1 MNTSTIVIQLAINI
15 VAAGGA
21 YALVAA
27 GYTIVHSTLKFINF
41 QHGYMVALGGY
52 VTYALAVNAKLNFI
66 LSAVIAI
73 LVVAASGIVMERVA
87 YRPLRRA
94 SRMAPLLVSLGLTYV
109 LQSIVLFIWGPAYQS
124 FDVPTQ
130 PVMIG
135 GAVITTNEILMVVLS
150 LVALLALDLFLRKSK
165 LGIAMRALSDNLDAA
180 AIMGIDT
187 DRLISG
193 IFVLASGLAALAG
206 VLIGLEFYIQP
217 TMGFPIIIRTLA
229 AVTLGGIGNI
239 QGAIVGSYVI
249 ALVENLGVWFFS
261 PAYRDAY
268 PYLILI
274 LALVL
279 RARGL
284 LGRAPRDRAA

>member
-1 MNTSTIVIQLAINI
+1 MHASTIVIQLAINI
-15 VAAGGA
+15 IAAGGA

-52 VTYALAVNAKLNFI
+52 VTYALAVNAKLNFV

-73 LVVAASGIVMERVA
+73 VAVAASGIVIERVC

-94 SRMAPLLVSLGLTYV
+94 SRLAPLLVSLGLTYV
-109 LQSIVLFIWGPAYQS
+109 LQSIILFIWGPAFQS
-124 FDVPTQ
+124 FDIPTQ
-130 PVMIG
+130 PVVIG
-135 GAVITTNEILMVVLS
+135 GAVITTTEITMVGLS
-150 LVALLALDLFLRKSK
+150 LLALLALDLFLRKSK

-180 AIMGIDT
+180 GIMGIDT
-187 DRLISG
+187 DRLISA
-193 IFVLASGLAALAG
+193 IFVMASGLAALAG
-206 VLIGLEFYIQP
+206 VLIGLEYYIQP

-239 QGAIVGSYVI
+239 QGAIVGSYAI

-268 PYLILI
+268 PYVILI
-274 LALVL
+274 VALLL
-279 RARGL
+279 RSRGL
-284 LGRAPRDRAA
+284 LGRMQRDRAA

>member
-206 VLIGLEFYIQP
+206 ILIGLEFYIQP

>member
-1 MNTSTIVIQLAINI
+1 
-15 VAAGGA
+15 
-21 YALVAA
+21 
-27 GYTIVHSTLKFINF
+27 
-41 QHGYMVALGGY
+41 
-52 VTYALAVNAKLNFI
+52 
-66 LSAVIAI
+66 
-73 LVVAASGIVMERVA
+73 
-87 YRPLRRA
+87 
-94 SRMAPLLVSLGLTYV
+94 MAPLLVSLGLTYI
-109 LQSIVLFIWGPAYQS
+109 LQSVILFIWGPAYQS
-124 FDVPTQ
+124 FDVPTR

-268 PYLILI
+268 PYVILI

-284 LGRAPRDRAA
+284 FGRAPRDRAA

>member
-1 MNTSTIVIQLAINI
+1 MPTSTIVIQLAINVI
-15 VAAGGA
+15 AAGGA

-52 VTYALAVNAKLNFI
+52 VTYALAVNAKLNFV

-73 LVVAASGIVMERVA
+73 LVVAASGIVIERVC

-94 SRMAPLLVSLGLTYV
+94 SRLAPLLVSLGLTYI
-109 LQSIVLFIWGPAYQS
+109 LQSIILFIWGPAFQS
-124 FDVPTQ
+124 FDIPTR
-130 PVMIG
+130 PVMVG
-135 GAVITTNEILMVVLS
+135 GAVITTTEIIMVALS
-150 LVALLALDLFLRKSK
+150 LLALLALDLFLRKSK

-180 AIMGIDT
+180 SIMGIDT

-206 VLIGLEFYIQP
+206 ILIGLEYYIQP

-249 ALVENLGVWFFS
+249 ALAENLGVWFFS

-268 PYLILI
+268 PYVILI
-274 LALVL
+274 AALLL

-284 LGRAPRDRAA
+284 LGRVQRDRAA

>member
-52 VTYALAVNAKLNFI
+52 VTYALSVNARLNFI

-73 LVVAASGIVMERVA
+73 LVVGASGIVIERVA

-94 SRMAPLLVSLGLTYV
+94 SRMAPLLVSLGLTYI
-109 LQSIVLFIWGPAYQS
+109 LQSIILFIWGPAYQS
-124 FDVPTQ
+124 FDVPTL

-268 PYLILI
+268 PYMILI

-284 LGRAPRDRAA
+284 FGRAPRDRAA

>member
-1 MNTSTIVIQLAINI
+1 VKTSTIVIQLAINI

-52 VTYALAVNAKLNFI
+52 VTYALAFNARLNFI
-66 LSAVIAI
+66 LAAVIAI
-73 LVVAASGIVMERVA
+73 LVVAASGILIERVG

-109 LQSIVLFIWGPAYQS
+109 LQSIILFIWGPAYQS

-130 PVMIG
+130 PVMIA

-150 LVALLALDLFLRKSK
+150 LLALLGLDLFLRKSK

-187 DRLISG
+187 DRVISG
-193 IFVLASGLAALAG
+193 IFMLASGLAALAG

-239 QGAIVGSYVI
+239 QGAIIGSYAI

-261 PAYRDAY
+261 PVYRDAY
-268 PYLILI
+268 PYGILI
-274 LALVL
+274 VALVL
-279 RARGL
+279 RARGVF
-284 LGRAPRDRAA
+284 GRAPRDRAA

>member
-52 VTYALAVNAKLNFI
+52 VTYALAVNARLNFI

-73 LVVAASGIVMERVA
+73 LVVAASGIVIERVG

-94 SRMAPLLVSLGLTYV
+94 SRMAPLLVSLGLTYI
-109 LQSIVLFIWGPAYQS
+109 LQSVILFIWGPAYQS
-124 FDVPTQ
+124 FDVPTR

-268 PYLILI
+268 PYVILI

-284 LGRAPRDRAA
+284 FGRAPRDRAA

>member
-73 LVVAASGIVMERVA
+73 LVVAACGIVMERVA

-94 SRMAPLLVSLGLTYV
+94 SRMAPLLVSLGLTYI
-109 LQSIVLFIWGPAYQS
+109 LQSIILFIWGPAYQS
-124 FDVPTQ
+124 FDVPTR
-130 PVMIG
+130 PVTIG
-135 GAVITTNEILMVVLS
+135 GALITTNEILMVVLS

-268 PYLILI
+268 PYVILI

-284 LGRAPRDRAA
+284 FGRAPRDRAA

>member
-1 MNTSTIVIQLAINI
+1 MHTSTVVIQLAINI

-52 VTYALAVNAKLNFI
+52 VTYALTMDAKLNF
-66 LSAVIAI
+66 LMSAVIAI
-73 LVVAASGIVMERVA
+73 IVVAASGIVIERVG

-109 LQSIVLFIWGPAYQS
+109 LQSIILFIWGPALQS
-124 FDVPTQ
+124 FDVPTR
-130 PVMIG
+130 PVMLG
-135 GAVITTNEILMVVLS
+135 GAVITTTEIAMVALS
-150 LVALLALDLFLRKSK
+150 LIALLGLDLFLRKSK

-193 IFVLASGLAALAG
+193 IFVIASGLAALAG
-206 VLIGLEFYIQP
+206 ILIGLEYYIQP

-229 AVTLGGIGNI
+229 AVALGGVGNI
-239 QGAIVGSYVI
+239 RGAIVGSYVI
-249 ALVENLGVWFFS
+249 ALVENLGVWFYS

-268 PYLILI
+268 PYVILI
-274 LALVL
+274 LTLIL
-279 RARGL
+279 RTRGL
-284 LGRAPRDRAA
+284 LGRAPRERAA

>member
-52 VTYALAVNAKLNFI
+52 VTYALAVNARLNFI

-73 LVVAASGIVMERVA
+73 LVVAASGIVIERVG

-94 SRMAPLLVSLGLTYV
+94 SRMAPLLVSLGLTYI
-109 LQSIVLFIWGPAYQS
+109 LQSVILFIWGPAYQS
-124 FDVPTQ
+124 FDVPTR

-268 PYLILI
+268 PYMILI

-284 LGRAPRDRAA
+284 FGRAPRDRAA

>member
-1 MNTSTIVIQLAINI
+1 VNSTTLVLQLMINI

-52 VTYALAVNAKLNFI
+52 LTYALAIDARLNFV
-66 LSAVIAI
+66 LSAVVAI
-73 LVVAASGIVMERVA
+73 MMVAAVGVMIEKIG
-87 YRPLRRA
+87 YKPLRKA
-94 SRMAPLLVSLGLTYV
+94 SRLTPLLVSLGLTYV
-109 LQSIVLFIWGPAYQS
+109 LQSVILLLWGPAYQS
-124 FDVPTQ
+124 YNIFSTPL
-130 PVMIG
+130 IIH
-135 GAVITTNEILMVVLS
+135 GAVITSNEVIMILSS
-150 LVALLALDLFLRKSK
+150 LVALLGLDLFLKRTK
-165 LGIAMRALSDNLDAA
+165 LGIAMRAVSDNLEAA
-180 AIMGIDT
+180 SIMGINT
-187 DRLISG
+187 DRVISA
-193 IFVLASGLAALAG
+193 IFAIASGLAALAG

-239 QGAIVGSYVI
+239 AGAIVGSYVI
-249 ALVENLGVWFFS
+249 ALAENLGVWFVS

-274 LALVL
+274 LALLL
-279 RARGL
+279 RSSAL
-284 LGRAPRDRAA
+284 LGARVHERSA

>member
-94 SRMAPLLVSLGLTYV
+94 SRMAPLLVSLGLTYI
-109 LQSIVLFIWGPAYQS
+109 LQSIILFIWGPAYQS
-124 FDVPTQ
+124 FDVPTR
-130 PVMIG
+130 PVTIG
-135 GAVITTNEILMVVLS
+135 GALITTNEILMVVLS

-268 PYLILI
+268 PYVILI

-284 LGRAPRDRAA
+284 FGRAPRDRAA

>member
-52 VTYALAVNAKLNFI
+52 VTYALAVNARLNFI
-66 LSAVIAI
+66 LSAVIAV
-73 LVVAASGIVMERVA
+73 LVVAASGIVIERVG

-206 VLIGLEFYIQP
+206 ILIGLEFYIQP